1 MTDSAK
7 SPGASVELRS
17 IVRTFDGVQAVR
29 NVSLTVNAEEFMTLL
44 GPSGSGK
51 TTSLMCVAGF
61 ETPDEGDIFIGGTRV
76 TYVPSYMRE
85 LGFVFQN
92 YALFPHMTVF
102 ENVAFPL
109 RLRRGRSREIA
120 RRVDE
125 VLEKVRLDGYG
136 NRYPNQLSGGQQQRV
151 ALARALVFNPPVL
164 LMDEP
169 LGALDKKLREQMQIE
184 IKHIQKDLRITVIYV
199 THDQE
204 EALTMS
210 DRIAVMDQGVIVQC
224 GDPEEIYERPTNEF
238 RLRISSAK
246 PNNSSRDARAAG
258 CVVTSS
264 ASQCGLPE
272 GSKGGDGGAGYVALR
287 PERVVMARTR
297 TQTVPENL
305 GAVRGVIEEVIYVGD
320 ARSNRRR
327 LKESGDISDKA
338 KQVPRA
344 DARGFLRRG
353 SGSGGGDRLIFA

>member
-1 MTDSAK
+1 LTDSAK

-238 RLRISSAK
+238 VANFIGETNLFKGRSS
-246 PNNSSRDARAAG
+246 AG

-264 ASQCGLPE
+264 GLAMRLPE
-272 GSKGGDGGAGYVALR
+272 GSKGVDGGAVHVALR
-287 PERVVMARTR
+287 PERVVMARPDTNGSGN
-297 TQTVPENL
+297 PEL
-305 GAVRGVIEEVIYVGD
+305 FAGVIEEVIYVGD
-320 ARSNRRR
+320 ARKYRVR
-327 LKESGDISDKA
+327 LKESGDIVIA
-338 KQVPRA
+338 KQVPERTREVFCA
-344 DARGFLRRG
+344 SDPVQVGWEPSDLRV
-353 SGSGGGDRLIFA
+353 IA